1 VKNAATQTLVTPFL
15 HPLFAHMQ
23 REHGLT
29 LVESELDEIRHVF
42 RQLETTAEEQAA
54 DRANASGQPR
64 PAADFVNK
72 KGAAPGVAL

>member
-1 VKNAATQTLVTPFL
+1 MKNAATQTLVTPFL

-29 LVESELDEIRHVF
+29 LVESELDEIRHIC
-42 RQLETTAEEQAA
+42 RRLDSLAA
-54 DRANASGQPR
+54 ASPNASCQPR